1 MLATLY
7 IPIKQSTHLR
17 GEVRVA
23 CQVYLLSHAGL
34 GRYQKPILGMAE
46 VNHKTVLWNSLEN
59 VKDTFSTP
67 EYQNLQKHIL
77 ALGCPRSESPSHLL
91 VVRNSLEGLLLLHS
105 TCLSF
110 YRSLK
115 GQLRGCEASSN
126 YSKPYP
132 EPCPLTP
139 MANLIWI
146 TPLRPNPTHGLPEH
160 TSFRPQKTQ

>member
-1 MLATLY
+1 MSATLY
-7 IPIKQSTHLR
+7 IPIKQSMHLW
-17 GEVRVA
+17 GEVRAA
-23 CQVYLLSHAGL
+23 CQVS
-34 GRYQKPILGMAE
+34 
-46 VNHKTVLWNSLEN
+46 
-59 VKDTFSTP
+59 
-67 EYQNLQKHIL
+67 
-77 ALGCPRSESPSHLL
+77 ALPRSLRKVSEATSGGGRSKSQNSSLKLLGKRKGRFLHTRASKPTKTHPGSWLSQKLITYPSA
-91 VVRNSLEGLLLLHS
+91 RGEEFFRRPALLHS